1 MIYVLRKKKRGG
13 FIPDSVGLQQGF
25 IDFCS
30 RATKQKASNHQGYQE
45 SLTSFKHR
53 KSPEIIASVKEER
66 IKDKA
71 STGDMTFLEQLIYA
85 STFKSSTSLIFLA
98 FCNLGHKTTYNPTR

>member
-1 MIYVLRKKKRGG
+1 MSSIDDLSFKKKKKIGG
-13 FIPDSVGLQQGF
+13 IYTRFCQSDLQQDF

-30 RATKQKASNHQGYQE
+30 RATKQKGSNHQGYQE
-45 SLTSFKHR
+45 SLTSFNHM

-71 STGDMTFLEQLIYA
+71 STGDRTFLEQLIYA
-85 STFKSSTSLIFLA
+85 STFKSSTSLIF
-98 FCNLGHKTTYNPTR
+98 